1 MNRFVLELLMDL
13 NVIGKKVQLNHS
25 SWLPLE
31 FGTRVISGKSLWLQ
45 LPLLDWKV
53 YQQVGGSIAGDTVGR
68 PNCRSLLLI
77 LVHH

>member
-1 MNRFVLELLMDL
+1 M
-13 NVIGKKVQLNHS
+13 GKKVQLNHS
-25 SWLPLE
+25 SSLLLE
-31 FGTRVISGKSLWLQ
+31 FGTRVISGKSLRPQ

-53 YQQVGGSIAGDTVGR
+53 YQQVGGSIADDTVVR